1 MQQNQILSGGLWGRF
16 AQSFC
21 VLQGD
26 LDALERVLYQRA
38 DPALRAELL
47 PLLRDMACRLPSLER
62 LANQTADIAIGSA
75 LRTVHRQD
83 ALDLAFLLEE
93 LAQDANTELAHR
105 GMTAAVELELKT
117 DSVPFVG
124 DSSLVCAIMVNL
136 LSNAL
141 GAKADARVRWTLTGT
156 ALICR
161 DDGPGLPEDAWR
173 TLLENSRGAGW
184 MDHGGTG
191 LLLIRKYADCL
202 GWAITCQEG
211 AICFAL
217 PGFPANRQMEL
228 ASGGGGELTREQAR
242 HLLSR
247 ELDALELKTRG

>member
-26 LDALERVLYQRA
+26 LDAVERVICQRA
-38 DPALRAELL
+38 DPSLRAELL

-62 LANQTADIAIGSA
+62 LANQTADIALGSA

-93 LAQDANTELAHR
+93 LARDVNAELAHR
-105 GMTAAVELELKT
+105 DMAATVELERQA
-117 DSVPFVG
+117 DSVPIVG
-124 DSSLVCAIMVNL
+124 DSSLICAMLVNL
-136 LSNAL
+136 LSNSL
-141 GAKADARVRWTLTGT
+141 GAKADARVRWTLTGRT
-156 ALICR
+156 LLCR

-173 TLLENSRGAGW
+173 TLLENSRGAVW

-191 LLLIRKYADCL
+191 LLLIRQYADCL
-202 GWAITCQEG
+202 GWTITCQEG
-211 AICFAL
+211 AICFSL
-217 PGFPANRQMEL
+217 PGSTATRQVEL
-228 ASGGGGELTREQAR
+228 ASGGGVLAREQAHR
-242 HLLSR
+242 LLSR
-247 ELDALELKTRG
+247 ELDALELKNR

>member
-26 LDALERVLYQRA
+26 LDAVERVICQRA
-38 DPALRAELL
+38 DPSLRAELL

-62 LANQTADIAIGSA
+62 LANQTADIALGSA

-93 LAQDANTELAHR
+93 LARDVNAELAHR
-105 GMTAAVELELKT
+105 DMAAMVELERQA
-117 DSVPFVG
+117 DSVPIVG
-124 DSSLVCAIMVNL
+124 DSSLICAMLVNL
-136 LSNAL
+136 LSNSL
-141 GAKADARVRWTLTGT
+141 GAKADARVRWTLTGRT
-156 ALICR
+156 LLCR
-161 DDGPGLPEDAWR
+161 DNGPGLPEEAWR

-191 LLLIRKYADCL
+191 LLLIRQYADCL
-202 GWAITCQEG
+202 GWTITCQEG

-217 PGFPANRQMEL
+217 PGSTATRQVEL
-228 ASGGGGELTREQAR
+228 ASGGGELTREQAHR
-242 HLLSR
+242 LLSR
-247 ELDALELKTRG
+247 ELDALELKNR

>member
-26 LDALERVLYQRA
+26 LDAVERVICQRA
-38 DPALRAELL
+38 DPSLRAELL

-62 LANQTADIAIGSA
+62 LANQTADIALGSA

-93 LAQDANTELAHR
+93 LARDVNAELAHR
-105 GMTAAVELELKT
+105 DMAATVELERQA
-117 DSVPFVG
+117 DSVPIVG
-124 DSSLVCAIMVNL
+124 DSSLICAMLVNL
-136 LSNAL
+136 LSNSL
-141 GAKADARVRWTLTGT
+141 GAKADARVRWTLTGRT
-156 ALICR
+156 LLCR
-161 DDGPGLPEDAWR
+161 DDGPGLPEEAWR

-191 LLLIRKYADCL
+191 LLLIRQYADCL
-202 GWAITCQEG
+202 GWTITCQEG
-211 AICFAL
+211 AICFSL
-217 PGFPANRQMEL
+217 PGSTAPRQVER
-228 ASGGGGELTREQAR
+228 ASGGGVLAREQAHR
-242 HLLSR
+242 LLSR
-247 ELDALELKTRG
+247 ELDALELKNR

>member
-1 MQQNQILSGGLWGRF
+1 MQQNQMLSGGLWGRF

-26 LDALERVLYQRA
+26 LDAVERVICQRA
-38 DPALRAELL
+38 DPSLRAELL

-62 LANQTADIAIGSA
+62 LANQTADIALGSA

-93 LAQDANTELAHR
+93 LARDVNAELAHR
-105 GMTAAVELELKT
+105 DMAATVELERQA
-117 DSVPFVG
+117 DSVPIVG
-124 DSSLVCAIMVNL
+124 DSSLICAMLVNL
-136 LSNAL
+136 LSNSL
-141 GAKADARVRWTLTGT
+141 GAKADARVRWTLTGRT
-156 ALICR
+156 LLCR

-191 LLLIRKYADCL
+191 LLLIRQYADCL
-202 GWAITCQEG
+202 GWTITCQEG
-211 AICFAL
+211 AICFSL
-217 PGFPANRQMEL
+217 PGSTATRQVEL
-228 ASGGGGELTREQAR
+228 ASGGGVLAREQAHR
-242 HLLSR
+242 LLSR
-247 ELDALELKTRG
+247 ELDALELKNR

>member
-62 LANQTADIAIGSA
+62 LANQTADIALGSA

-93 LAQDANTELAHR
+93 LARDVNAELAHR
-105 GMTAAVELELKT
+105 DMAATVELERQA
-117 DSVPFVG
+117 DSVPIVG
-124 DSSLVCAIMVNL
+124 DSSLICAMLVNL
-136 LSNAL
+136 LSNSL
-141 GAKADARVRWTLTGT
+141 GAKADARVRWTLTGRT
-156 ALICR
+156 LLCR

-184 MDHGGTG
+184 MDHGCTG
-191 LLLIRKYADCL
+191 LLLIRQYADCL
-202 GWAITCQEG
+202 GWTITCQEG

-217 PGFPANRQMEL
+217 PGSTATRQVEL
-228 ASGGGGELTREQAR
+228 ASGGGVLAREQAHR
-242 HLLSR
+242 LLSR
-247 ELDALELKTRG
+247 ELDALELKNR

>member
-26 LDALERVLYQRA
+26 LDAVERVICQRA
-38 DPALRAELL
+38 DPSLRAELL

-62 LANQTADIAIGSA
+62 LANQTADIALGSA

-93 LAQDANTELAHR
+93 LARDVNAELAHR
-105 GMTAAVELELKT
+105 DMAATVELERQA
-117 DSVPFVG
+117 DSVPIVG
-124 DSSLVCAIMVNL
+124 DSSLICAMLVNL
-136 LSNAL
+136 LSNSL
-141 GAKADARVRWTLTGT
+141 GAKADARVRWTLTGRT
-156 ALICR
+156 LLCR
-161 DDGPGLPEDAWR
+161 DNGPGLPEEAWR

-191 LLLIRKYADCL
+191 LLLIRQYADCL
-202 GWAITCQEG
+202 GWTITCQEG

-217 PGFPANRQMEL
+217 PGSTATRQVEL
-228 ASGGGGELTREQAR
+228 ASGGGVLAREQAHR
-242 HLLSR
+242 LLSR
-247 ELDALELKTRG
+247 ELDALELKNR

>member
-26 LDALERVLYQRA
+26 LDAVERLICQRA
-38 DPALRAELL
+38 DPSLRAELL

-62 LANQTADIAIGSA
+62 LANQTADIALGSA

-93 LAQDANTELAHR
+93 LARDVNAELAHR
-105 GMTAAVELELKT
+105 DMAATVELERQA
-117 DSVPFVG
+117 DSVPIVG
-124 DSSLVCAIMVNL
+124 DSSLICAMLVNL
-136 LSNAL
+136 LSNSL
-141 GAKADARVRWTLTGT
+141 GAKADARVRWTLTGRT
-156 ALICR
+156 LLCR

-191 LLLIRKYADCL
+191 LLLIRQYADCL
-202 GWAITCQEG
+202 GWTITCQEG
-211 AICFAL
+211 AICFSL
-217 PGFPANRQMEL
+217 PGSTATRQVEL
-228 ASGGGGELTREQAR
+228 ASGGGVLAREQAHR
-242 HLLSR
+242 LLSR
-247 ELDALELKTRG
+247 ELDALELKNR

>member
-26 LDALERVLYQRA
+26 LDAVERVICQRA
-38 DPALRAELL
+38 DPSLRAELL

-93 LAQDANTELAHR
+93 LAQDVNAELAHR
-105 GMTAAVELELKT
+105 GMNAAVKLERQT
-117 DSVPFVG
+117 DSVPIVG
-124 DSSLVCAIMVNL
+124 DSSLICAMLVNL
-136 LSNAL
+136 LSNSL
-141 GAKADARVRWTLTGT
+141 GARADARVSWTLTGT
-156 ALICR
+156 ALLCR

-184 MDHGGTG
+184 MDHGCTG
-191 LLLIRKYADCL
+191 LLLIRQYADCL
-202 GWAITCQEG
+202 GWTITCQEG

-217 PGFPANRQMEL
+217 PGFPANRQVEL
-228 ASGGGGELTREQAR
+228 ASGGGDLPREQTR
-242 HLLSR
+242 RLLSR
-247 ELDALELKTRG
+247 ELDALAMKDL

>member
-62 LANQTADIAIGSA
+62 LANQTADIALGSA

-93 LAQDANTELAHR
+93 LARDVNAELAHR
-105 GMTAAVELELKT
+105 DMAATVELERQA
-117 DSVPFVG
+117 DSVPIVG
-124 DSSLVCAIMVNL
+124 DSSLICAMLVNL
-136 LSNAL
+136 LSNSL
-141 GAKADARVRWTLTGT
+141 GAKADARVRWTLTGRT
-156 ALICR
+156 LLCR

-191 LLLIRKYADCL
+191 LLLIRQYADCL
-202 GWAITCQEG
+202 GWTITCQEG
-211 AICFAL
+211 AICFAM
-217 PGFPANRQMEL
+217 PGFPADRQVEL
-228 ASGGGGELTREQAR
+228 ASGGGVLAREQAHR
-242 HLLSR
+242 LLSR
-247 ELDALELKTRG
+247 ELDALELKNR

>member
-26 LDALERVLYQRA
+26 LDAVERVICQRA
-38 DPALRAELL
+38 DPSLRAELL

-62 LANQTADIAIGSA
+62 LANQTADIALGSA

-93 LAQDANTELAHR
+93 LARDVNAELAHR
-105 GMTAAVELELKT
+105 DMAATVELERQA
-117 DSVPFVG
+117 DSVPIVG
-124 DSSLVCAIMVNL
+124 DSSLICAMLVNL
-136 LSNAL
+136 LSNSL
-141 GAKADARVRWTLTGT
+141 GAKADARVRWTLTGRT
-156 ALICR
+156 LLCR

-191 LLLIRKYADCL
+191 LLLIRQYADCL
-202 GWAITCQEG
+202 GWTITCQEG

-217 PGFPANRQMEL
+217 PGSTATRQVEL
-228 ASGGGGELTREQAR
+228 ASGGGGLAREQAHR
-242 HLLSR
+242 LLSR
-247 ELDALELKTRG
+247 ELDALELKNR

>member
-26 LDALERVLYQRA
+26 LDAVERVICQRA
-38 DPALRAELL
+38 DPSLRAELL

-62 LANQTADIAIGSA
+62 LANQTADIALGSA

-93 LAQDANTELAHR
+93 LARDVNAELAHR
-105 GMTAAVELELKT
+105 DMAATVELERQA
-117 DSVPFVG
+117 DSVPIVG
-124 DSSLVCAIMVNL
+124 DSSLICAMLVNL
-136 LSNAL
+136 LSNSL
-141 GAKADARVRWTLTGT
+141 GAKADARVNWTLTGT

-161 DDGPGLPEDAWR
+161 DDGPGLPEDAWS

-184 MDHGGTG
+184 MDHGCTG
-191 LLLIRKYADCL
+191 LLLIRQYADCL
-202 GWAITCQEG
+202 GWTITCQEG

-217 PGFPANRQMEL
+217 PGFPANRQVEL
-228 ASGGGGELTREQAR
+228 ASGGGDLLREQTR
-242 HLLSR
+242 RLLSR
-247 ELDALELKTRG
+247 ELDALAMKDL

>member
-26 LDALERVLYQRA
+26 LDAVERVICQRA
-38 DPALRAELL
+38 DPSLRAELL

-93 LAQDANTELAHR
+93 LARDVNAELAHR
-105 GMTAAVELELKT
+105 DMAATVELERQA
-117 DSVPFVG
+117 DSVPIVG
-124 DSSLVCAIMVNL
+124 DSSLICAMLVNL
-136 LSNAL
+136 LSNSL
-141 GAKADARVRWTLTGT
+141 GAKADARVRWTLTGRT
-156 ALICR
+156 LLCR

-191 LLLIRKYADCL
+191 LLLIRQYADCL
-202 GWAITCQEG
+202 GWTITCQEG
-211 AICFAL
+211 AICFAM
-217 PGFPANRQMEL
+217 PGFPADRQVEL
-228 ASGGGGELTREQAR
+228 ASGEGGLAREQAHR
-242 HLLSR
+242 LLSR
-247 ELDALELKTRG
+247 ELDALELKNR

>member
-26 LDALERVLYQRA
+26 LDAVERVICQRA
-38 DPALRAELL
+38 DPSLRAELL

-62 LANQTADIAIGSA
+62 LANQTADIALGSA

-93 LAQDANTELAHR
+93 LARDVNAELAHR
-105 GMTAAVELELKT
+105 DMAATVELERQA
-117 DSVPFVG
+117 DSVPIVG
-124 DSSLVCAIMVNL
+124 DSSLICAMLVNR
-136 LSNAL
+136 LSNSL
-141 GAKADARVRWTLTGT
+141 GAKADARVRWTLTGRT
-156 ALICR
+156 LLCR
-161 DDGPGLPEDAWR
+161 DDGPGLPEEAWR

-191 LLLIRKYADCL
+191 LLLIRQYADCL
-202 GWAITCQEG
+202 GWTITCQEG

-217 PGFPANRQMEL
+217 PGSTATRQVEL
-228 ASGGGGELTREQAR
+228 ASGGGELTREQAHR
-242 HLLSR
+242 LLSR
-247 ELDALELKTRG
+247 ELDALELKNR

>member
-26 LDALERVLYQRA
+26 LDAMERVLYHRA
-38 DPALRAELL
+38 DPSLRAELL

-93 LAQDANTELAHR
+93 LAQDVNAELSHR
-105 GMTAAVELELKT
+105 GMNAAVELERQT
-117 DSVPFVG
+117 DSVPIVG
-124 DSSLVCAIMVNL
+124 DSSLICAMLVNL
-136 LSNAL
+136 LSNSL
-141 GAKADARVRWTLTGT
+141 GARADARVSWTLTGT
-156 ALICR
+156 ALLCR

-184 MDHGGTG
+184 MDHGCTG
-191 LLLIRKYADCL
+191 LCSSGSMPTVSAGPSPVRR
-202 GWAITCQEG
+202 GPS
-211 AICFAL
+211 AL
-217 PGFPANRQMEL
+217 RCRDSRRTGRWNWPAAGETYPANRPVGCS
-228 ASGGGGELTREQAR
+228 AGNWTRWP
-242 HLLSR
+242 
-247 ELDALELKTRG
+247 

>member
-21 VLQGD
+21 VLQWD
-26 LDALERVLYQRA
+26 LDAVERVICQRA
-38 DPALRAELL
+38 DPSLRAELL

-62 LANQTADIAIGSA
+62 LANQTADIALGSA

-93 LAQDANTELAHR
+93 LARDVNAELAHR
-105 GMTAAVELELKT
+105 DMAATVELERQA
-117 DSVPFVG
+117 DSVPIVG
-124 DSSLVCAIMVNL
+124 DSSLICAMLVNL
-136 LSNAL
+136 LSNSL
-141 GAKADARVRWTLTGT
+141 GAKADARVRWTLTGRT
-156 ALICR
+156 LLCR

-191 LLLIRKYADCL
+191 LLLIRQYADCL
-202 GWAITCQEG
+202 GWTITCQEG
-211 AICFAL
+211 AICFSL
-217 PGFPANRQMEL
+217 PGSTATRQVEL
-228 ASGGGGELTREQAR
+228 ASGGGVLAREQAHR
-242 HLLSR
+242 LLSR
-247 ELDALELKTRG
+247 ELDALELKNR